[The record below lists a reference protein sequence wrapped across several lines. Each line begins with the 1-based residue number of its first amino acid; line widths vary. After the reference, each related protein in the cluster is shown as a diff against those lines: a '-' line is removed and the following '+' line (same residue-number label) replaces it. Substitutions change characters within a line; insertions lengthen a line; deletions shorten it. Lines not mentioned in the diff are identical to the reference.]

1 MDQLLWSASTAVLQ
15 GARRFAAAL
24 SGPPAAELRA
34 SGGAE
39 AVRGGRVVD
48 ADEDAIEATER
59 SRSSSSNVNNSRA
72 RAEAKRDAEKQRLAE
87 LAERAAAARGLE
99 ARVASEAPRGLADAQ
114 RNVERETGQ
123 LPPEKRYKAARDRA
137 LMHAQ
142 ASARAAELDDA
153 AGSAA
158 ARSRPLVLDGAV
170 EHELAR
176 ALERAANDVV
186 RQRGPRHC
194 LEFLAAA
201 DRSTAQS
208 LASSQAM
215 PGSLHLRAQYVSS
228 SDVEAVQR
236 VVERMAY
243 QNGSKN
249 EPQVRSRSWQCGVLV
264 LECVARASSDEIA
277 RLRLGSPGRTRYML
291 WRIGYLSACGPIIV
305 CVRKLQV
312 GEPREA
318 LLRLH
323 LGAGAVDELLRASAD
338 VAESKEYIFIALCV
352 PGERG
357 GRALSYEAELGG
369 AAVAASG
376 RSGAGAGAGAGACA
390 GASAP
395 PTSATAAAA
404 RAAVQSRVPR
414 RHGRGRRGGRER
426 GGRGRRRCKR
436 SVQRRQERVLTTATP
451 TTATPTAAGG
461 GALVAGAVH
470 QLQRRVDER
479 REHVRSHEPTDGAG
493 TAAAAGDGGQCHG
506 EVRWHT
512 GQPVSVGE

>member
-1 MDQLLWSASTAVLQ
+1 M
-15 GARRFAAAL
+15 
-24 SGPPAAELRA
+24 

-59 SRSSSSNVNNSRA
+59 SRSSSSNVKNSRA

-114 RNVERETGQ
+114 RKVERETGQ
-123 LPPEKRYKAARDRA
+123 FPPEKRYKAARDRA

-142 ASARAAELDDA
+142 ASARAAELDAA

-158 ARSRPLVLDGAV
+158 ARSRQLVLDGAV

-176 ALERAANDVV
+176 ALERAASDVV
-186 RQRGPRHC
+186 RHRGPRHC

-208 LASSQAM
+208 LVSSQAM

-249 EPQVRSRSWQCGVLV
+249 EPQVRSRCRQCGVLV

-277 RLRLGSPGRTRYML
+277 RLRLGSPGWTRYML
-291 WRIGYLSACGPIIV
+291 WRFGYVSACGPIIV

-323 LGAGAVDELLRASAD
+323 FGDGAVDELLRASAD
-338 VAESKEYIFIALCV
+338 VAESKEYIFIALC
-352 PGERG
+352 ERRRCLLQPAL
-357 GRALSYEAELGG
+357 GRA
-369 AAVAASG
+369 
-376 RSGAGAGAGAGACA
+376 ACA
-390 GASAP
+390 GRRLARLARRASRARRFLLLEHCRDR
-395 PTSATAAAA
+395 AALLCRAARQRGRGHAA
-404 RAAVQSRVPR
+404 RAR
-414 RHGRGRRGGRER
+414 RGR
-426 GGRGRRRCKR
+426 
-436 SVQRRQERVLTTATP
+436 VQRSQGEGGVSGQVCCRV
-451 TTATPTAAGG
+451 
-461 GALVAGAVH
+461 
-470 QLQRRVDER
+470 
-479 REHVRSHEPTDGAG
+479 
-493 TAAAAGDGGQCHG
+493 
-506 EVRWHT
+506 
-512 GQPVSVGE
+512 